1 MALTLKN
8 PEVEALAAEL
18 AALTGKSKTE
28 AVRQALLDRRDRL
41 LLAQEGIKKQRLEQF
56 LKLIFGLPSQKK
68 YSASQFPKPISNTFW
83 VSVREASELWFSIP
97 RQSLLSCSNSRDG
110 NRSSPAS
117 SCPNWSPSVTVNYSK
132 LTWF

>member
-41 LLAQEGIKKQRLEQF
+41 LLAQEGIKKTASRAIPETHIWPAIPKKVLSKSVSKADLEHI
-56 LKLIFGLPSQKK
+56 LGFGPGG
-68 YSASQFPKPISNTFW
+68 
-83 VSVREASELWFSIP
+83 V
-97 RQSLLSCSNSRDG
+97 
-110 NRSSPAS
+110 
-117 SCPNWSPSVTVNYSK
+117 
-132 LTWF
+132 